1 MHMQKEVVYAGFINM
16 NVGKNITLSTKQM
29 NIDTGTK
36 FYNSPI
42 TFSQQSNSTQ
52 QRISLHLLVITT
64 PFWVVLRFAVHIKY
78 NIRTLYSYILHGWL
92 GK

>member
-64 PFWVVLRFAVHIKY
+64 PFYDLLF
-78 NIRTLYSYILHGWL
+78 T
-92 GK
+92 